1 MSSKYP
7 DLGTAH
13 AYAPRRQYN
22 ASITAGAEGFAL
34 GSVATLFGGT
44 FLQRR
49 SPTIRNLPVA
59 IKFSMVLS
67 GGLAIAMI
75 YADKAGIAVDV
86 R

>member
-1 MSSKYP
+1 M
-7 DLGTAH
+7 
-13 AYAPRRQYN
+13 
-22 ASITAGAEGFAL
+22 

-59 IKFSMVLS
+59 IKFSMVVS

-75 YADKAGIAVDV
+75 YAEKAGIAVDV